1 MGVGKVLKL
10 LHLEMRKC
18 KIGGFIRGAIIAN
31 VILLGF
37 FLLISFDFTRAG
49 GFAFQDYQE
58 VFSVID
64 SLVRGTFI
72 VFAAVLLSRFVIG
85 EFKNQA
91 ITVLFMYPINRKKM
105 MMAKILI
112 VVIFTL
118 LAIVTTNLFINI
130 SFYFLDIKFHFV
142 PESLT
147 MSLVIKNSIKM
158 LMNALAASSMC
169 LIPLYV
175 GMKKYSIQM
184 TIVSSLPIA
193 AIVSS
198 NSGGVTFNDI
208 IAVPI
213 TLAFIGAFIAYLTI
227 RNVEKI
233 DITF

>member
-1 MGVGKVLKL
+1 MLILDEPINGLDPIGIKDFGNYLNIYARNMGLQFFYLDLSLVNLKIKRSRFYL
-10 LHLEMRKC
+10 C
-18 KIGGFIRGAIIAN
+18 
-31 VILLGF
+31 ILL
-37 FLLISFDFTRAG
+37 
-49 GFAFQDYQE
+49 Y
-58 VFSVID
+58 
-64 SLVRGTFI
+64 
-72 VFAAVLLSRFVIG
+72 
-85 EFKNQA
+85 
-91 ITVLFMYPINRKKM
+91 RKKM

-169 LIPLYV
+169 LIRLYV

-198 NSGGVTFNDI
+198 NSGSVTFNDI
-208 IAVPI
+208 IAIPL
-213 TLAFIGAFIAYLTI
+213 TLAFIGAFIAYFTI
-227 RNVEKI
+227 RNIEKI
-233 DITF
+233 DITC